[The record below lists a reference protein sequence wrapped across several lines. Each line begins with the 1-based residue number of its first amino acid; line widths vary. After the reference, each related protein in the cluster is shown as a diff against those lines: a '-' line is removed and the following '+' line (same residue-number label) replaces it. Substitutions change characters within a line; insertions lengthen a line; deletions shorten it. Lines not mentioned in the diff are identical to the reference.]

1 MSPPTEGMS
10 PVYKFSLAVLLA
22 AVLLT
27 LSDPPSLPRGS
38 AVNPFSWYPRDNFD
52 YIMEKMS
59 KANPNNCPY
68 LSEADL
74 TLPATSVSQLPAY
87 NRIPLQ
93 IWFVNRSKLMHLHN
107 VALNRAYF
115 YSYILQRLN
124 ATDTAPPLLPSLLYY
139 YFAAS
144 ADVSSAPNALNVSG
158 MFMDTNC
165 SYASWYVVES
175 VNTTFPLFAPI
186 ARRLDNW
193 NDETNILRVPSN
205 NTIELTDMG
214 AGPNNNYTAPWYK
227 NNPYI
232 HDKEMGITY
241 IPDHRGTAL
250 GKNQYSTRSQ
260 LADLYGRPLEQLEI
274 VNFFGPNA
282 PGIKETF
289 LPVRFTRPY
298 YDCGHSNRWIVS
310 AVSALSDYMPR
321 YSPIDRLR
329 GPRMVGVIVTSM
341 DFLRIDF
348 NPCKASLGNPA
359 HFLAGVARCKS
370 TTMCVPLPGFG
381 FARGG
386 YECVCQPGY
395 RLPMQQNGPFRGI
408 DIEQAT
414 ELEYQNGFDCLP
426 IGWREVVPYEISIR
440 GSLQRVR
447 RSSNQSIETTTDK
460 QEDESVFLLRGFL
473 NRTARKA
480 SALLSS
486 VGHDLGRLLRYFS
499 NTGLASPEGV
509 ENETSAVASSVHRKL
524 TPSASRFAAL
534 GEATGENSANEVSTE
549 LSRPK
554 RELSIPFYYIGGG
567 YTFSQQAFDEV
578 QRLITYVDTVTP
590 ENCASKAPEDLI
602 MPGGV
607 SYGAEVQFEMEG
619 RMALRLAHFLSAY
632 YQNNIV
638 GELYGNLKSGSPLN
652 RFELFGEVYAT
663 VLSSFQIVSAGV
675 FFDHQAF
682 TDHDGVTWDLF
693 APYAYKPTMSSQVA
707 EAIDMSV
714 QTFRNYTQQPWF
726 RILKERWVS
735 SRFGLERMTTKPYI
749 RSNINGTQVQRYFNF
764 PLFYRIPRY
773 EDGYWTEPYYVCY
786 GFQNGWVITYAAPFF
801 GFLDNRKTLD
811 FMGVVTVSVHLAH
824 LDLNQCPQSFYTPNF
839 FKNSAVCDF
848 KNTYCE
854 PIPGRRFRSGSYKCM
869 CRQGF
874 EYPFNDLSWFFDG
887 ETMER
892 EYELKLLGKPSRYD
906 LLKCRQGMATRIPI
920 SKSTILLLL
929 ALVWAA
935 TYGRP

>member
-1 MSPPTEGMS
+1 
-10 PVYKFSLAVLLA
+10 
-22 AVLLT
+22 
-27 LSDPPSLPRGS
+27 
-38 AVNPFSWYPRDNFD
+38 
-52 YIMEKMS
+52 
-59 KANPNNCPY
+59 
-68 LSEADL
+68 
-74 TLPATSVSQLPAY
+74 
-87 NRIPLQ
+87 
-93 IWFVNRSKLMHLHN
+93 
-107 VALNRAYF
+107 
-115 YSYILQRLN
+115 
-124 ATDTAPPLLPSLLYY
+124 
-139 YFAAS
+139 
-144 ADVSSAPNALNVSG
+144 
-158 MFMDTNC
+158 
-165 SYASWYVVES
+165 
-175 VNTTFPLFAPI
+175 
-186 ARRLDNW
+186 
-193 NDETNILRVPSN
+193 
-205 NTIELTDMG
+205 MG
-214 AGPNNNYTAPWYK
+214 AGPNNNYTALWYK

-260 LADLYGRPLEQLEI
+260 LADLHGRPLEQLEI

-460 QEDESVFLLRGFL
+460 Q
-473 NRTARKA
+473 
-480 SALLSS
+480 

-499 NTGLASPEGV
+499 NTGHALPEGV

-524 TPSASRFAAL
+524 TPSASRFDTL
-534 GEATGENSANEVSTE
+534 GEATGENSANEVSAE

-906 LLKCRQGMATRIPI
+906 LLKCRQGMSTRIPI

-935 TYGRP
+935 TSGRP